1 MTRHD
6 HSGGD
11 FDEHEDVLG
20 ETLDGQEGALDRRLR
35 GLIGPVAPM
44 VAPPYGFE
52 RVVMRARRRRQRRIM
67 LTATA
72 AVLGLAVASGGVL
85 LGFRATGDTVQTA
98 GCGNSAL
105 SGDVALSGNAV
116 AAAPAGWVRGATMQR
131 KYEWA
136 IGGVLTAGALAG
148 GIFAGCASGSS
159 ANQNTSTNG
168 ASSSPAPAQ
177 SNGGIVV
184 PAPSSGSTGSASP
197 SATGLPRCHTADLS
211 PDVSLVAG
219 SAGAGHE
226 AMNLTLKN
234 NSGHTCTIFGY
245 PGMMLQ
251 DQNGAGQATSVVRTK
266 GVPEKTLVVP
276 DGGSVST
283 TVTFDFDMPGPG
295 EPTTGNCEPQSY
307 SLLITPPDETSQLTA
322 LITGGPVTVCQK
334 GTLNVLPFISG
345 TTGPNQ

>member
-20 ETLDGQEGALDRRLR
+20 ETLDGQEGVVDRRLR

-52 RVVMRARRRRQRRIM
+52 RVVMRARRRRQRKIM

-105 SGDVALSGNAV
+105 SGDVASSGNAV

-159 ANQNTSTNG
+159 ANRNASTNG
-168 ASSSPAPAQ
+168 ASSTPTPTQ
-177 SNGGIVV
+177 SNGGVIL
-184 PAPSSGSTGSASP
+184 PPPSSASAASP
-197 SATGLPRCHTADLS
+197 SPSSTGLPRCHTADLS
-211 PDVSLVAG
+211 PTVWIISG

-226 AMNLTLKN
+226 EMGVNLKN

-251 DQNGAGQATSVVRTK
+251 DQNGAGQATTVTRDHTTT
-266 GVPEKTLVVP
+266 P
-276 DGGSVST
+276 T
-283 TVTFDFDMPGPG
+283 TVVLSNGRTASAAVSFDFDMPGPG
-295 EPTTGNCEPQSY
+295 EPSTGNCEPESY

-322 LITGGPVTVCQK
+322 PIGGGPVTVCQH
-334 GTLNVLPFISG
+334 GALTVRPFFAGIM
-345 TTGPNQ
+345 GP

>member
-6 HSGGD
+6 PFGGG

-20 ETLDGQEGALDRRLR
+20 ETLDGQEGAVDRRLR

-44 VAPPYGFE
+44 IVPPYGFE
-52 RVVMRARRRRQRRIM
+52 RVVMRARRRRQRKIM
-67 LTATA
+67 MTATA

-85 LGFRATGDTVQTA
+85 LGFRAAGDTVQTA

-105 SGDVALSGNAV
+105 SGDVALSDHAV

-159 ANQNTSTNG
+159 AKQNTTTNG
-168 ASSSPAPAQ
+168 ASSTPAPAQ
-177 SNGGIVV
+177 SNAGIV
-184 PAPSSGSTGSASP
+184 PAPPSSSTPGVPSPTASA
-197 SATGLPRCHTADLS
+197 LPRCHTADLS
-211 PDVSLVAG
+211 PDVSIVAG

-226 AMNLTLKN
+226 LMNLTLKN

-245 PGMMLQ
+245 PGMMLE
-251 DQNGAGQATSVVRTK
+251 DQNGAGQATTVTRNH
-266 GVPEKTLVVP
+266 GVPAKQLVVP
-276 DGGSVST
+276 DGGVAST
-283 TVTFDFDMPGPG
+283 TISFDFDMPGPG
-295 EPTTGNCEPQSY
+295 EPTTGNCEPPSY
-307 SLLITPPDETSQLTA
+307 SLLITPPDETTQLTA

-334 GTLNVLPFISG
+334 GALNVLPFVSG
-345 TTGPNQ
+345 PKGANQ